1 MGHTTQQRSLSI
13 RKHIVA
19 LVAGALVGATGT
31 VAQAIPAYA
40 GWASMG
46 SFDGVVFEGN
56 AWVDIAPATPAG
68 GGQVR
73 KSASSPS
80 IPAYWAGV
88 APKLYRNGAVCAS
101 KVVSF
106 NSAPVSMV
114 SNSLAANC
122 GSGTYRSQNT
132 LKRYKGSATYQDYI
146 RNSPNDIKP

>member
-1 MGHTTQQRSLSI
+1 MSHKVQHRNLGV
-13 RKHIVA
+13 RKYVVA
-19 LVAGALVGATGT
+19 LMVGALIGATGT
-31 VAQAIPAYA
+31 VAHAVPAYA
-40 GWASMG
+40 GWALMG
-46 SFDGVVFEGN
+46 NFDGVVFEGN
-56 AWVDIAPATPAG
+56 AWVDTAPATPAG

-88 APKLYRNGAVCAS
+88 APALYRNGAVCAS
-101 KVVSF
+101 KVVAF
-106 NSAPVSMV
+106 NTAPVSMV

-122 GSGTYRSQNT
+122 GSGTYRSQNI